1 MLRYRAIRNRVHLT
15 QLIVGAKLLSR
26 SLHLLLSDNRHHVIK
41 SRRAFLC
48 LLYWSIIFEHH
59 RGILHL
65 LQRRSYHPAFAL
77 LRPFEEAFFRSFVV
91 MYGTAK
97 QVAAIEKGTYKVEF
111 ETMGNQIKEKLRLE
125 PHSGRW
131 LKDEIKMM
139 HELIHGGPDMF
150 MREFMSGLTRS
161 EGFDSESGEPFRL
174 SVNKTSDYPDMYVR
188 ILVHQTSVRYVQRIF

>member
-1 MLRYRAIRNRVHLT
+1 
-15 QLIVGAKLLSR
+15 
-26 SLHLLLSDNRHHVIK
+26 
-41 SRRAFLC
+41 
-48 LLYWSIIFEHH
+48 
-59 RGILHL
+59 
-65 LQRRSYHPAFAL
+65 
-77 LRPFEEAFFRSFVV
+77 

-188 ILVHQTSVRYVQRIF
+188 ILVHQTMSTAFFTALLTTEFLGYTAEHQRALDMFREYSKGAAK